1 MLCSEV
7 THTDAFVIPL
17 NFFKTRRDFVLSLQ
31 TQELVQE
38 KKRMSSHSVR
48 LSSGVLNLK
57 SILLWLKNYQESVKT
72 HKIDDSSLDSFM
84 KKVTKYPFSFSFY
97 SLGKL
102 IAS

>member
-1 MLCSEV
+1 MLCFEV

-72 HKIDDSSLDSFM
+72 HKIDNSNLIFASLGLFV
-84 KKVTKYPFSFSFY
+84 KKVTKSPF
-97 SLGKL
+97 LNAVNL
-102 IAS
+102 